1 LDELVNEDPTMS
13 FLDDENLDYVK
24 PSDDDADETKSLI
37 DDTNFAQ
44 NDDHPT
50 ESLTVEIP
58 PVQTDSPLATSS
70 NTGMDAPET
79 PIGGLHCE
87 IPTVHTLTLQT
98 DVPPPDL
105 LNTGVEGAPL
115 GIENVLKMANE
126 PVDANASSDEPLIPE
141 TDTNRP
147 PTPDTDLPLPNPPL
161 PNPPLPNLPLP
172 LNHIPNYKTYSE
184 DEWNF
189 PAKEH
194 RGPKVNPPPNQPP
207 ATIIPFVQN
216 TLNPFVRHQPPAIL
230 PKPVHP
236 DTKSDYN
243 FQGAKVVAAWFFL
256 TREPLAKLRWYV
268 TYRLWYDAVVKRFE
282 HVAISLGQIAVEA
295 RDTGKDILIEF
306 RAMTGPRTV
315 MLNELVSVWG
325 TSVYTEAAL
334 EAGKK
339 RVGSWAIFGRGG
351 LDYGSPTQAEI
362 TAAVGR
368 ACGWI
373 FFYTDYDT

>member
-1 LDELVNEDPTMS
+1 
-13 FLDDENLDYVK
+13 
-24 PSDDDADETKSLI
+24 
-37 DDTNFAQ
+37 
-44 NDDHPT
+44 
-50 ESLTVEIP
+50 
-58 PVQTDSPLATSS
+58 
-70 NTGMDAPET
+70 
-79 PIGGLHCE
+79 
-87 IPTVHTLTLQT
+87 
-98 DVPPPDL
+98 
-105 LNTGVEGAPL
+105 
-115 GIENVLKMANE
+115 
-126 PVDANASSDEPLIPE
+126 
-141 TDTNRP
+141 
-147 PTPDTDLPLPNPPL
+147 
-161 PNPPLPNLPLP
+161 
-172 LNHIPNYKTYSE
+172 
-184 DEWNF
+184 
-189 PAKEH
+189 
-194 RGPKVNPPPNQPP
+194 
-207 ATIIPFVQN
+207 
-216 TLNPFVRHQPPAIL
+216 
-230 PKPVHP
+230 
-236 DTKSDYN
+236 
-243 FQGAKVVAAWFFL
+243 
-256 TREPLAKLRWYV
+256 V